1 MSTRWSFTL
10 IGALVCL
17 LLLAGVATAQGPVP
31 ESVSQ
36 VTLPF
41 EGTVSTTGAGFAVNN
56 TGAGGGAIGLAGRSD
71 NGYAGI
77 VGFSQTRYGVFGISV
92 SNGDAGVFGRN
103 EVGGIGVLGRADN
116 GVGVWARSV
125 NGPALRVD
133 SVNNNG
139 AYFATPARDF
149 TALFAEHTGG
159 ALGYGVIGVTQN
171 GHGVRGVSSNGE
183 GMLGIGT
190 TVGVKGTSTAGIG
203 VQGLSTNAVGVYA
216 ESTNSD
222 ALESRATAS
231 AKSAIYAHH
240 DGSEVD
246 GNAIYAVTDR
256 GYGIQG
262 VSARG
267 TGMYAEGRRGGDG
280 IEAYVTGDG
289 VAVYARRSDRDQRVA
304 LFEGGV
310 QVIGTL
316 SKSAGSFKIDHPLDP
331 ANQYLSHSFVESPDM
346 MNVYNGNITTDA
358 KGFATVTM
366 PKYFEALNRDFRY
379 QLTVIG
385 QFAQA
390 IVAEEIKDNQFVI
403 QTDKPNVKVSW
414 QVTGI
419 RHDPYATAH
428 PIVVEQEKPATER
441 GTYLAPELY
450 GQPESLSLGE
460 ARRLAQPQAPAAQS
474 QRQQP

>member
-1 MSTRWSFTL
+1 MSTRWSIIL
-10 IGALVCL
+10 IGALACL
-17 LLLAGVATAQGPVP
+17 LLLGGVAAAQGPLP

-71 NGYAGI
+71 NGYAGV

-103 EVGGIGVLGRADN
+103 EVSGIGVLGRADN

-125 NGPALRVD
+125 SGPALRAD

-139 AYFATPARDF
+139 AYIATSARDF
-149 TALFAEHTGG
+149 SGLFAEHTGTER
-159 ALGYGVIGVTQN
+159 GYGLIGVTQN

-183 GMLGIGT
+183 GVLGIGT
-190 TVGVKGTSTAGIG
+190 TVGVKGTGTAGIG
-203 VQGLSTNAVGVYA
+203 VQGLSTSAVGIYA
-216 ESTNSD
+216 ESTNNDS
-222 ALESRATAS
+222 LEAKSTAS
-231 AKSAIYAHH
+231 GKSAIYAHH
-240 DGSEVD
+240 DEGNE
-246 GNAIYAVTDR
+246 GNAIYAVTDH
-256 GYGIQG
+256 GYGVQG
-262 VSARG
+262 VSENG

-289 VAVYARRSDRDQRVA
+289 VAVYARRSNRDLRVA

-310 QVIGTL
+310 EVVGTL

-346 MNVYNGNITTDA
+346 MNVYNGNITTDS

-428 PIVVEQEKPATER
+428 PIVVEQPKPASER

-450 GQPESLSLGE
+450 GQPDSLSLSE
-460 ARRLAQPQAPAAQS
+460 ARRQAQPQAPAAQS
-474 QRQQP
+474 QRQLP